1 MEFVFSRIYR
11 DHAWGGV
18 SRSGPGSDLQHLE
31 TYLAILQACLRRPDV
46 NRVVDIGCGD
56 WAASSAID
64 WSGVE
69 YLGIEVVPELVQ
81 QLTTTYGS
89 RQVAFQ
95 CADALEAKDLAAD
108 LCVVKEVL
116 QHWSNDSVHR
126 FLSTLK
132 NYKFALITNDQHCQ
146 VWGENETCCTLLE
159 QADLNADIED
169 GAYRPLDICKPP
181 FNVSA
186 VTLATYPAAVGNIHF
201 LKKVLLWDRDG
212 AIQQCDASNS

>member
-95 CADALEAKDLAAD
+95 CADALEAKE
-108 LCVVKEVL
+108 VVSESLRVG
-116 QHWSNDSVHR
+116 SRRIYERCRDAR
-126 FLSTLK
+126 PPLSPCLPRHK
-132 NYKFALITNDQHCQ
+132 QK
-146 VWGENETCCTLLE
+146 
-159 QADLNADIED
+159 
-169 GAYRPLDICKPP
+169 
-181 FNVSA
+181 
-186 VTLATYPAAVGNIHF
+186 
-201 LKKVLLWDRDG
+201 
-212 AIQQCDASNS
+212 